1 MIDILITAAACVIIA
16 GIITISVI
24 VTIRAHQMKLRG
36 YVALLSIMTT
46 LLAIILIEIIIK
58 GGIHL

>member
-16 GIITISVI
+16 GIIAISVI
-24 VTIRAHQMKLRG
+24 VTIRAHQMRLRG